1 MDTKLLYCKIS
12 NRQCRH
18 LSINYIIEK
27 KQKFDE
33 YGFPVYNKGN
43 FVYEFIKSGDD
54 CEYCN
59 DSGMYL
65 KNMHVCPIEK
75 SKDICN
81 IDVKCINDE
90 KNMKKIK
97 QSTFDIW
104 R

>member
-1 MDTKLLYCKIS
+1 MDIKLLHCKLM

-18 LSINYIIEK
+18 ISINYIVEK

-43 FVYEFIKSGDD
+43 FVYEFIKNDVN

-65 KNMHVCPIEK
+65 RDMQFCPLEK
-75 SKDICN
+75 PKDISN
-81 IDVKCINDE
+81 IDIKCISDE
-90 KNMKKIK
+90 TTMKKLK